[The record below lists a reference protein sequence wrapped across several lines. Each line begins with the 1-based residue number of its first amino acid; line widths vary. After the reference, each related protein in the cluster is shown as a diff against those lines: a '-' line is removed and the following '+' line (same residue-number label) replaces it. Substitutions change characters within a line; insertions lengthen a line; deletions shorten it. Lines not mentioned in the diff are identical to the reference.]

1 MKIMCPQC
9 QFSREVPEEKLP
21 SAPTMATCPQCQHR
35 FKVSKPQTPAQDT
48 VAEVPQAVI
57 TSKKESSEHKA
68 EPTPQRE
75 KEPVRKSYADVPL
88 EEQVLVDE
96 PDSEDARFAAFAIDN
111 PWEQANNI
119 GYLTA
124 FSQTVTRVL
133 FAAPRFFAGLHA
145 AASHKLALVF
155 YCIVG
160 ALQITFERF
169 WGGILSKAL
178 APMAGD
184 DAQLQMLIQLLNPQ
198 SSYGLALLFGTALSV
213 IEIFLS
219 AAVYFV
225 LFRIIVPHK
234 VSFSLLFQV
243 TAYSSVPMLL
253 AIVPGIG
260 SVVGFVWGVA
270 CTAVGCRYALRLTW
284 TQTLFG
290 VLPLYLIGLP
300 LLLQFVFIG

>member
-35 FKVSKPQTPAQDT
+35 FKVSKPQNSAQGMPSQDT
-48 VAEVPQAVI
+48 VADAPQPAP
-57 TSKKESSEHKA
+57 TLKKEASVHK
-68 EPTPQRE
+68 PH
-75 KEPVRKSYADVPL
+75 ADVPL

-96 PDSEDARFAAFAIDN
+96 PDSEDARFAAFAISN
-111 PWEQANNI
+111 PWQEVDSI
-119 GYLTA
+119 GYLAA

-133 FAAPRFFAGLHA
+133 FAAPRFFAGLNA
-145 AASHKLALVF
+145 DASHKLALVF

-160 ALQITFERF
+160 ILQITFERF

-198 SSYGLALLFGTALSV
+198 SSYLLAVLFGTALSV

-219 AAVYFV
+219 SAIYFV
-225 LFRIIVPHK
+225 LFRLIVPNK

-243 TAYSSVPMLL
+243 VAYSSVPMLL